1 MKTFKATGKRT
12 FVVVLSIVLVVALA
26 FGVTAALLWDSIP
39 DFFSGNKAEEEQPL
53 TLAEADPDFAA
64 TRYVYS
70 PKVYQA
76 AASTPVKPTEGVLG
90 FELVAGVDF
99 LTKET
104 TTLAEA
110 KAEVD
115 KALKSAIGM
124 EMNAIAVQLQKN
136 GKVIYLDTV
145 ASALS
150 DGGDLLNYIINAATQ
165 KEMYVILEYNPFVTS
180 VNGEKKVLD
189 PLNPADVAEIQ
200 RVSGVLSAYKAKG
213 VVFTGC
219 VYQPGQGSYAYYAAQ
234 ELGSGFDAYK
244 YNAMMDA
251 VAAAVGVYK
260 TATPDLYAGLSV
272 DAVWATADTR
282 ADGMKVTS
290 DYQTYYDGMADTRA
304 WLSNNLFDFVMVEDH
319 QTLSEKALP
328 FEKVY
333 DWWAECAAVAG
344 VDIYAS
350 HAADKVATKAAG
362 WSAYDELPRQIMAL
376 RAKKVYNGSFLY
388 SISRVASYGEIA
400 SVLTKSFKGET
411 NREDILRN
419 LTITSPSK
427 TSTVTYE
434 SLLTIAGS
442 SDPNFSVTL
451 NGKTVE
457 RTSKGYFSLN
467 FELDV
472 GVNKYTFSHKGK
484 TVTYSVER
492 KVVVLKSV
500 EPTTAVTVY
509 SGDPVVFTCTA
520 LSDAKVTVTIDGKSV
535 TLKKDAIVNEE
546 TVDQFSDY
554 VNFSGYYTVPASSKA
569 RTISDLSF
577 TASWTYNGKVYKETK
592 AGSKVTVKV
601 PTASTT
607 RVAEIKT
614 ENAEVLSYTAVDD
627 KSRPIYYPLPKG
639 TRDYVVGEVTCPGY
653 DEQGNKMV
661 YVYYKL
667 KSGKRIYKSAN
678 GVDTGTA
685 TVTTG
690 TVENNKIS
698 KVTLTKT
705 ATLTN
710 LAFTMSSKVP
720 FSVQL
725 APVTYANDTD
735 YDSLY
740 SIESFD
746 ATRLD
751 ILFDYTVET
760 SKLPDFATNPLF
772 SKAEWVQKDNKNICR
787 LTLARPGAFLGVT
800 SGYSGND
807 LVFKFK
813 NPAVLKYAANEYGF
827 DLTGVKIMIDP
838 GHGDTPGAVG
848 ANPNYPEKRL
858 NLEVSMKIRDILMGL
873 GAEVIM
879 TRETDQF
886 MLLSERV
893 EMLEETGAQLFV
905 SVHFNSSSNVN
916 AYGTES
922 YYYMP
927 FSKQLASM
935 INNGLVSF
943 YSTGMYPYSSSS
955 AYARGVKYK
964 PFAVTRTWSAPSV
977 LIEYA
982 FMSNSA
988 ELEKSINPSTQNGY
1002 ARATVKGIINYL
1014 INTGSVTGPYIAPT
1028 TGTSSVQVSSAP
1040 SSDVTSQD
1048 IISDPTSISPTS
1060 QTSSASSTVT
1070 STASV
1075 TSSVASS
1082 VATSSKTSSASGG

>member
-1 MKTFKATGKRT
+1 MKSLKINRKRT
-12 FVVVLSIVLVVALA
+12 LAVVLSIILVAALA
-26 FGVTAALLWDSIP
+26 FGVTIALLWESIP
-39 DFFSGNKAEEEQPL
+39 DFFSGKDTEEAAPL
-53 TLAEADPDFAA
+53 TLAEADPEFVA
-64 TRYVYS
+64 TRYTYT
-70 PKVYQA
+70 PTVYQA
-76 AASTPVKPTEGVLG
+76 SPLAPVTPGEEVLG
-90 FELVAGVDF
+90 FELVAGTDF
-99 LTKET
+99 LIKDT

-115 KALKSAIGM
+115 KALKSAVGM

-136 GKVIYLDTV
+136 GKVIYPDTV

-150 DGGDLLNYIINAATQ
+150 DGGDLLRYIIDAATQ
-165 KEMYVILEYNPFVTS
+165 KEMFVILEYNPFLTLQ
-180 VNGEKKVLD
+180 NGEQKLLD
-189 PLNPADVAEIQ
+189 PLNPADVTEIE
-200 RVSGVLSAYKAKG
+200 RVAGVLAAYKTRG
-213 VVFTGC
+213 VVFDDC
-219 VYQPGQGSYAYYAAQ
+219 VYEPGQGSYTYYAEQ
-234 ELGSGFDAYK
+234 ELGCGFDAYK

-260 TATPDLYAGLSV
+260 TTSPDLYAGLSV
-272 DAVWATADTR
+272 DAVWATAD
-282 ADGMKVTS
+282 ANEDGLQVTTE
-290 DYQTYYDGMADTRA
+290 YQTYYDGMADTRA
-304 WLSNNLFDFVMVEDH
+304 WLSNNLFDFILVEDH
-319 QTLSEKALP
+319 HALSEKAMP
-328 FEKVY
+328 FEKIY
-333 DWWAECAAVAG
+333 DWWAQCAATA
-344 VDIYAS
+344 DIDLYAS
-350 HAADKVATKAAG
+350 HAADKVATKATG
-362 WSAYDELPRQIMAL
+362 WSSYDELPKQIMAL
-376 RAKKVYNGSFLY
+376 RAKKYYDGSFLY
-388 SISRVASYGEIA
+388 SISRLASYGEIA
-400 SVLTKSFKGET
+400 SVLTKTFKGET
-411 NREDILRN
+411 NRDDILRN

-520 LSDAKVTVTIDGKSV
+520 LSDATVTATIDGKKV
-535 TLKKDAIVNEE
+535 QLKKDAVVIEE
-546 TVDQFSDY
+546 NLEQFSDY
-554 VNFSGYYTVPASSKA
+554 VNFTGYYTVPSSSKA

-577 TASWTYNGKVYKETK
+577 TAAWTYNGKEYKETK
-592 AGSKVTVKV
+592 VGSKVTVKV

-614 ENAEVLSYTAVDD
+614 ENAEVMSYTAVDD

-653 DEQGNKMV
+653 DEQNNKMV

-678 GVDTGTA
+678 GVDMGTA
-685 TVTTG
+685 TVATG
-690 TVENNKIS
+690 TVDNNKIS
-698 KVTLTKT
+698 KVSLTKT

-720 FSVQL
+720 FTVQL
-725 APVTYANDTD
+725 APVSYSNDADYASD
-735 YDSLY
+735 YAIDG
-740 SIESFD
+740 FT

-760 SKLPDFATNPLF
+760 AKLPDFAANPLF
-772 SKAEWVQKDNKNICR
+772 SKAEWVQKDNKSVCR
-787 LTLARPGAFLGVT
+787 LTLAKAGIFLGVT
-800 SGYSGND
+800 SSYSGSD

-813 NPAVLKYAANEYGF
+813 NPSVIKYAANEYGF

-848 ANPNYPEKRL
+848 ANPNYPEKRI
-858 NLEVSMKIRDILMGL
+858 NLDLSQKIRDILTGL
-873 GAEVIM
+873 GAEVVM
-879 TRETDQF
+879 TRDADARVY
-886 MLLSERV
+886 LHERV
-893 EMLEETGAQLFV
+893 EKFESSGAQLFI
-905 SVHFNSSSNVN
+905 SVHHNSSANVG

-927 FSKQLASM
+927 FSKVLANN
-935 INNGLVSF
+935 INKELVS
-943 YSTGMYPYSSSS
+943 YYGIGMYPGGST

-964 PFAVTRTWSAPSV
+964 PFAVTRTWAAPSI
-977 LIEYA
+977 LAEYA
-982 FMSNSA
+982 FMSNSI
-988 ELEKSINPSTQNGY
+988 ELEKAINPSTQNGF
-1002 ARATVKGIINYL
+1002 AKATVRGIINYL
-1014 INTGSVTGPYIAPT
+1014 VATGSVEGTYIAPT
-1028 TGTSSVQVSSAP
+1028 NGSSSVAVSSVA
-1040 SSDVTSQD
+1040 SSEVSSQD
-1048 IISDPTSISPTS
+1048 MYSDPAYIGPAS

-1070 STASV
+1070 SVASTAST
-1075 TSSVASS
+1075 TS
-1082 VATSSKTSSASGG
+1082 TTTGG